1 MNRSAKIIIGTSLLC
16 ALFFTSGCASTLFRR
31 VTKAEGLQ
39 PHGPYP
45 SVRYAGQALKHPS
58 KLTPLILIDLPFSA
72 ALDTVM
78 LPFDAA
84 SARKF
89 SKDAAR
95 RKSKKPEPE
104 ADSKE

>member
-1 MNRSAKIIIGTSLLC
+1 MNRSAKIILGTSLLC
-16 ALFFTSGCASTLFRR
+16 ALFFTSGCASTLLRD
-31 VTKAEGLQ
+31 VTKANG
-39 PHGPYP
+39 GRMGVTYP
-45 SVRYAGQALKHPS
+45 SVRYAGDALKHPS
-58 KLTPLILIDLPFSA
+58 KLTPLVLIDLPFSV

-84 SARKF
+84 SL
-89 SKDAAR
+89 